1 MLGVVQ
7 LKLGLNS
14 EDKELNSKIS
24 VEYLLVL
31 DIFGKRMADDL
42 PPYHSFNH
50 AINLSDGKDLP
61 WYTIYALSAV
71 ALNV

>member
-42 PPYHSFNH
+42 PSYHS
-50 AINLSDGKDLP
+50 
-61 WYTIYALSAV
+61 
-71 ALNV
+71 LNQDH